1 MHKGSTALTARAC
14 RHARGLERD
23 SPATGQPEALLKRP
37 RGECPLSA
45 TDIRLLI
52 LEICVGSS
60 TQLKI
65 RAHNASSMQYIS
77 DAMHH
82 RCNGLEINSNTTKRA
97 GSSNA
102 ARRVQSQDSVP
113 RHCDCPP
120 PGRIDMIAD
129 ARYRHSSEPRNH
141 PPIHRRFRMPP
152 RQDFDASVPT
162 ISPDP
167 ADLFFKLFSRYI
179 LRRDQQVYKAI
190 QLVYL

>member
-1 MHKGSTALTARAC
+1 MLFRVDEWTQRPASMHKGSTALTARAC

-102 ARRVQSQDSVP
+102 TQRVQIQESC
-113 RHCDCPP
+113 HPP
-120 PGRIDMIAD
+120 CCIDMIAD
-129 ARYRHSSEPRNH
+129 TGYRHSNEAQKSSK
-141 PPIHRRFRMPP
+141 I
-152 RQDFDASVPT
+152 
-162 ISPDP
+162 
-167 ADLFFKLFSRYI
+167 ADSLG
-179 LRRDQQVYKAI
+179 LRKI
-190 QLVYL
+190 

>member
-1 MHKGSTALTARAC
+1 MLFRVDEWTQRPASMHKGSTALTARAC

-60 TQLKI
+60 TQLK
-65 RAHNASSMQYIS
+65 NPGTQCIS

-82 RCNGLEINSNTTKRA
+82 RCSGLEINSNTTKRA

-102 ARRVQSQDSVP
+102 AQRVQSQESVP
-113 RHCDCPP
+113 RRADCHPP
-120 PGRIDMIAD
+120 CCIDMIAGTG
-129 ARYRHSSEPRNH
+129 YRHSNEAQKSSK
-141 PPIHRRFRMPP
+141 I
-152 RQDFDASVPT
+152 
-162 ISPDP
+162 
-167 ADLFFKLFSRYI
+167 ADSLG
-179 LRRDQQVYKAI
+179 LRKI
-190 QLVYL
+190 